1 MKIVVF
7 ELEEWEHD
15 AFRKLGTDH
24 EVLFT
29 KTKLTDELLT
39 QYVDADVIS
48 TFIYSDLSAWSL
60 GKFAN
65 LRLIATRSTGYDHID
80 GSYCRQNGITVSNVP
95 AYANRT
101 VAEHVFALLLAI
113 SHKVP
118 EAVER
123 TRKGDFTQVGLQ
135 GFDLNGKTL
144 GVIGTGSIG
153 KAVIEIAR
161 GFRMEVIAYDIK
173 PDEKAA
179 SLLGYH
185 YATMDEVLAS
195 ADIISLHI
203 PANRRTRH
211 LISTAAFSKM
221 KTGAVLINTSRGQVV
236 DIQALLHALVTRK
249 IAAAGLDVLP
259 EEPTI
264 REESEL
270 LRSIFTKTHNL
281 ETLLADQILHHL
293 PNVIVTPH
301 SAFNT
306 REAVQRLLDTTVE
319 NIIAFAAGKPHNV
332 VVLNTLGIDTSRS
345 ITIIASG
352 GNHGQAQDC

>member
-1 MKIVVF
+1 M
-7 ELEEWEHD
+7 
-15 AFRKLGTDH
+15 R
-24 EVLFT
+24 
-29 KTKLTDELLT
+29 
-39 QYVDADVIS
+39 S
-48 TFIYSDLSAWSL
+48 
-60 GKFAN
+60 AN
-65 LRLIATRSTGYDHID
+65 LALTMKCYLQKQNSQTNFLPNMWTLMSYRRSSILTSVQGHLESSLISALLLHVQPVNDHID

-123 TRKGDFTQVGLQ
+123 TRKGVFTQVGLQ
-135 GFDLNGKTL
+135 GFDLDGKTL

-185 YATMDEVLAS
+185 YATMDELLAS
-195 ADIISLHI
+195 ADIISLHV
-203 PANRRTRH
+203 PGNRRTRH
-211 LISTAAFSKM
+211 LISTAALSQMKM
-221 KTGAVLINTSRGQVV
+221 GAVLINTSRGQVV

-270 LRSIFTKTHNL
+270 LRSIFAKEHNL

-301 SAFNT
+301 SIGSTDEIWVNKWEENVSQVASIIKG
-306 REAVQRLLDTTVE
+306 EAPEALVNRDVWNQPIFQAKLKRFQEVITSEDTT
-319 NIIAFAAGKPHNV
+319 H
-332 VVLNTLGIDTSRS
+332 R
-345 ITIIASG
+345 
-352 GNHGQAQDC
+352 